1 MKRSAPISFFGMR
14 EAKNVD
20 SVSLKLSREPLA
32 SPPPPPAPPIAEQ
45 GIALSIPM
53 LLLLSL
59 GLVALLSFLVL
70 MMSERNDECSESR
83 DVGKYGNWNKTT
95 GHCILFVY
103 FLPKINEQGWFG
115 NLGLRW
121 LR

>member
-32 SPPPPPAPPIAEQ
+32 SPPPPPIAEQ
-45 GIALSIPM
+45 GIALSLPM

-59 GLVALLSFLVL
+59 VLLAFLSFLGL
-70 MMSERNDECSESR
+70 MSSERNGECSESR
-83 DVGKYGNWNKTT
+83 DVGKYGNLIKTT
-95 GHCILFVY
+95 GHCIVFVY

-115 NLGLRW
+115 NLGLWWR
-121 LR
+121 R